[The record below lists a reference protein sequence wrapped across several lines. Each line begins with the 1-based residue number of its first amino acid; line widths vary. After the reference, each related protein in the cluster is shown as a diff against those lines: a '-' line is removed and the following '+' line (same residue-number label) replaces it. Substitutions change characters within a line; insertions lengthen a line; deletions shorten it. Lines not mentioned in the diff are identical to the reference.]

1 MAEKYELF
9 VGQTKQNRSKKYFV
23 SKDYNNAVEAARK
36 TLRVSRKHIFM
47 QFGYVVGND
56 LYLSNP
62 MKNGQKKV
70 WVASYTA

>member
-9 VGQTKQNRSKKYFV
+9 VGKTAQNRSKQYFA
-23 SKDYNNAVEAARK
+23 SKSYNEAVEAARK

>member
-1 MAEKYELF
+1 MHEKVELF

>member
-1 MAEKYELF
+1 MEFSYELYI
-9 VGQTKQNRSKKYFV
+9 GKTMQNRSKKFFV
-23 SKDYNNAVEAARK
+23 SKDYNKAIEAARM

>member
-9 VGQTKQNRSKKYFV
+9 VGKTAQNRSKKYFV
-23 SKDYNNAVEAARK
+23 SKNYNEAVEAARK

-47 QFGYVVGND
+47 QLGYVVGND

>member
-1 MAEKYELF
+1 MEFSYELYI
-9 VGQTKQNRSKKYFV
+9 GKTKQGRDKKYFV
-23 SKDYNNAVEAARK
+23 SKDYNEAVEAARK

-47 QFGYVVGND
+47 QLGYVVGND
-56 LYLSNP
+56 LYLSIP

>member
-9 VGQTKQNRSKKYFV
+9 VGKTAQNRSKKYFV
-23 SKDYNNAVEAARK
+23 SKTYRYAENAAKK
-36 TLRVSRKHIFM
+36 TLRVSRDHIIM

-56 LYLSNP
+56 LYLNNP
-62 MKNGQKKV
+62 MKDGQKKV